1 MITPRANRFLVVCTC
16 LVLASLLLACV
27 TLPWQVSEGTA
38 AAAIPRWACPTP
50 TPKPYDQAGPVKGHQ
65 DGAPDPTTGIPNH
78 EPIYYQQ
85 WEQEDFDAN
94 GAPFPAPTPYTKT
107 GGTFYIGQLV
117 NLTPQLDVRATVQRT
132 TIVSGS
138 LRLYEAKLEWKN
150 RATPF
155 AFSLARQL
163 VISAIQR
170 PDGARVGGNGWS
182 WSRDAAAQAGRTG
195 DAVVLRAAVPVGTS
209 EVIAPIFAPDGEV
222 QTLDLRLDLPGATGD
237 VETGG
242 LRVQWL
248 RAREPHCGQDGTEA
262 ASYSQSSPPV
272 QGAPPLANAS
282 DVVSFAHQQ
291 VNRPYCWGGKGN
303 SACAGNPR
311 ISASAGGP
319 YADRC
324 PDRQG
329 LPCWD
334 CSGLMW
340 GAYNAVGVSIGQGT
354 ANQKNY
360 PAVWRAG
367 DTIAPADVAQPG
379 DLLLFT
385 DANANGRPAGSIT
398 HVGMYAGNG
407 LLIHAANYPDGVI
420 ETPNIFSS
428 QYYASRLAVITRPPR
443 A

>member
-1 MITPRANRFLVVCTC
+1 MIIPRANRFLVVCTC

-27 TLPWQVSEGTA
+27 TLPWQMSAGTS

-50 TPKPYDQAGPVKGHQ
+50 TPKPYDQDGPVKGYH

-78 EPIYYQQ
+78 EPIYYQV

-132 TIVSGS
+132 MIVSGS
-138 LRLYEAKLEWKN
+138 LRLYEATLEWKN

-182 WSRDAAAQAGRTG
+182 WSRDAAAQTGRT
-195 DAVVLRAAVPVGTS
+195 DDPLVLRAEVPVGAS

-222 QTLDLRLDLPGATGD
+222 QTLDLRLDLPGATGAAEPD
-237 VETGG
+237 GM
-242 LRVQWL
+242 RVQWL
-248 RAREPHCGQDGTEA
+248 RAHEAHCDHDGTEA
-262 ASYSQSSPPV
+262 ASYSQASQPV

-282 DVVSFAHQQ
+282 DVVSFAQQQ
-291 VNRPYCWGGKGN
+291 VTRPYCWGGKGWDT
-303 SACAGNPR
+303 CDGF
-311 ISASAGGP
+311 GGGS
-319 YADRC
+319 
-324 PDRQG
+324 RQITPSCSSQG
-329 LPCWD
+329 GSPCWD

-340 GAYNAVGVSIGQGT
+340 GAYKAVGVIIGQGT

-367 DTIAPADVAQPG
+367 DTINPADVAQPG

-420 ETPNIFSS
+420 ETPNIFSAH
-428 QYYASRLAVITRPPR
+428 YYGPRLAVITRPPR